1 MSEKKFTEEEL
12 KQVNTLQGTYLNL
25 QNALGQISIGRI
37 RVEQQLDDFDKA
49 EDNVR
54 KEFAETQQTEK
65 DFIEVYEG
73 DTLQA
78 NNRAKFE
85 NSKLKTKFIE
95 KFGSNFDGFLNGP
108 NDPQESTLIKNALS
122 SVQYSVCA
130 E

>member
-1 MSEKKFTEEEL
+1 MPEEAKFTEEEL

-65 DFIEVYEG
+65 DFIEKINKKYG
-73 DTLQA
+73 DGNLDISTGVFTPKETTA
-78 NNRAKFE
+78 
-85 NSKLKTKFIE
+85 TK
-95 KFGSNFDGFLNGP
+95 
-108 NDPQESTLIKNALS
+108 
-122 SVQYSVCA
+122 
-130 E
+130 

>member
-65 DFIEVYEG
+65 DFIENINKKYG
-73 DTLQA
+73 DGNLDISTGVFTPKETTA
-78 NNRAKFE
+78 
-85 NSKLKTKFIE
+85 TK
-95 KFGSNFDGFLNGP
+95 
-108 NDPQESTLIKNALS
+108 
-122 SVQYSVCA
+122 
-130 E
+130 

>member
-65 DFIEVYEG
+65 DFIEKINKKYG
-73 DTLQA
+73 DGYLDISTGVFTPNETTA
-78 NNRAKFE
+78 
-85 NSKLKTKFIE
+85 TK
-95 KFGSNFDGFLNGP
+95 
-108 NDPQESTLIKNALS
+108 
-122 SVQYSVCA
+122 
-130 E
+130 

>member
-65 DFIEVYEG
+65 DFIEKINKKYG
-73 DTLQA
+73 DGNLDISTGVFTPKETTA
-78 NNRAKFE
+78 
-85 NSKLKTKFIE
+85 TK
-95 KFGSNFDGFLNGP
+95 
-108 NDPQESTLIKNALS
+108 
-122 SVQYSVCA
+122 
-130 E
+130 